1 MDESVMVP
9 NPVDRMRIMELMYNI
24 RSTVH
29 PMTGEQYGPNTLGLL
44 SRVEDIFGK
53 QDHPKDGV

>member
-1 MDESVMVP
+1 MVP
-9 NPVDRMRIMELMYNI
+9 DPAERMRIMELMYNI

-44 SRVEDIFGK
+44 SRVEDIFGSSTH
-53 QDHPKDGV
+53 QKDGG

>member
-1 MDESVMVP
+1 MVP
-9 NPVDRMRIMELMYNI
+9 DPVERMQIMELMYNI

-44 SRVEDIFGK
+44 NRVEDIFGK
-53 QDHPKDGV
+53 QEHPKDGGCR

>member
-1 MDESVMVP
+1 
-9 NPVDRMRIMELMYNI
+9 MELMYNI
-24 RSTVH
+24 RSTVD

-53 QDHPKDGV
+53 QGPPKDGG